1 MKNWPTSRRPINFS
15 ANPLILVW
23 PLYRGDARQGLQ
35 WVNVGIPTFV
45 RWSVASLTVPSR
57 RSRQGRRPDGLGWQ
71 YAGFWTKASNFRI
84 VDRDQ
89 MKIVATGDYGF
100 RVIN

>member
-1 MKNWPTSRRPINFS
+1 MGERGYTDIRAMVGPP
-15 ANPLILVW
+15 APLDFAAHLW
-23 PLYRGDARQGLQ
+23 
-35 WVNVGIPTFV
+35 
-45 RWSVASLTVPSR
+45 ASFTVPSR